1 MCKEPLKWCSL
12 LSEDLE
18 RRCEE
23 RHAES
28 YTQGKRRLMTG
39 RSVGRSVV
47 LVGWSVGCLV
57 LLLLLPLVGRLVG
70 LASAVT
76 RKRPPRFATNA
87 ELCRELSS

>member
-28 YTQGKRRLMTG
+28 YTQGKRGLMTG
-39 RSVGRSVV
+39 RSVGRSCW
-47 LVGWSVGCLV
+47 LVGR
-57 LLLLLPLVGRLVG
+57 LPCAAAATAACTGRLVG